1 MVRVQ
6 EEVFDFAKEYAQL
19 ANSSKDIGAV
29 VCFSGLVR
37 DFNQSK
43 NISKLSIEH
52 YPGMTERVLEN
63 ISDQAKKRWPI
74 SQICIIHRVGKLL
87 PGDQIVFVGVS
98 SAHREAAFNACQ
110 FIMDFLKTQAPFWKK
125 EFTDTSEY
133 WLDAQEKDQVAAERW
148 YNN

>member
-6 EEVFDFAKEYAQL
+6 EEDFDFAEEYAQL
-19 ANSSKDIGAV
+19 SNSSKDIGAV

-43 NISKLSIEH
+43 NISGLYIEH
-52 YPGMTERVLEN
+52 YPVMTEQVLQD
-63 ISDQAKKRWPI
+63 ISDQAKQRWPI
-74 SQICIIHRVGKLL
+74 SQTCMIHRVGKLS

-110 FIMDFLKTQAPFWKK
+110 FLMDFLKTHAPFWKK
-125 EFTDTSEY
+125 EFTSTSEY
-133 WLDAQEKDQVAAERW
+133 WLDALEKDQVAAERW
-148 YNN
+148 HDS